1 MLGPIAKASQLD
13 RVLGYIDIGRK
24 EGARLVCG
32 GEPRTRRAAASTSQ
46 PTVFDGVRNDMRI
59 AQEEIFGPVLST
71 ITFADAEEAIQLAN
85 ASTYGLSGAIWTQ
98 NLGRAHTA
106 RALRCGS
113 VDGQLL

>member
-1 MLGPIAKASQLD
+1 M
-13 RVLGYIDIGRK
+13 
-24 EGARLVCG
+24 
-32 GEPRTRRAAASTSQ
+32 Q

-71 ITFADAEEAIQLAN
+71 ITFRTPEEAIQLAN

-98 NLGRAHTA
+98 NLGRAHTLA

-113 VDGQLL
+113 VAVNCYNDDAHDITVPFGGYKQSGFGRDKSLHALDKYTQLKTTWVKL